1 MASHPVEAI
10 EPRLSRG
17 APSGL
22 SDSRL
27 AIGGANFD
35 AFLFWGA
42 PLLALLFV
50 QLWLRAA
57 IALPDPEPRMMV
69 NVLVILSAVLTYAH
83 LIAVTPRA
91 YLNREVFESNRNRLT
106 WAPVLLLIAFFVSP
120 ALLVMGGTVA
130 IFWDIHHSA
139 MQNFG
144 LSRIYDMKA
153 GNDAQTLR
161 KTDLRLN
168 WFLYVGPLAGGAA
181 LMTHLHALDRLDGI
195 GLAATARLPGVL
207 GGHLSL
213 ISALAIA
220 AWLLII
226 GWSVLDYRKAI
237 AAGYRIPAHK
247 AALVGSTGLV
257 SLVAW
262 GFSSPLVALVAI
274 NIYHAVQ
281 YFALVWLKEGSR
293 MAALTRWSPRRTFL
307 AFCAGCGGVGV
318 LYLLATKAETKWLMA
333 PFIACSLLHFW
344 YDSFVWSV
352 RKKQV

>member
-1 MASHPVEAI
+1 MATRPVEAL
-10 EPRLSRG
+10 EARTVRSSLPD
-17 APSGL
+17 L
-22 SDSRL
+22 SDPRF
-27 AIGGANFD
+27 AIGGPGFD
-35 AFLFWGA
+35 ALLIWGI

-50 QLWLRAA
+50 QVWLRAA
-57 IALPDPEPRMMV
+57 ITMPEPTALAMA
-69 NVLVILSAVLTYAH
+69 NILVLISAVLTYAH
-83 LIAVTPRA
+83 LVAVVPRA
-91 YLNREVFESNRNRLT
+91 YLNKDVFQSNRARLT
-106 WAPVLLLIAFFVSP
+106 WVPLILLASLFLSP
-120 ALLVMGGTVA
+120 ALLAIGGVVA

-153 GNDAQTLR
+153 GNDAQVLR

-195 GLAATARLPGVL
+195 GLVSIARLPGVFS
-207 GGHLSL
+207 GHLTLISL
-213 ISALAIA
+213 IAIA
-220 AWLLII
+220 AWVIVL
-226 GWSVLDYRKAI
+226 GWSIHDYRRAMAK
-237 AAGYRIPAHK
+237 GYRLPAHK
-247 AALVGSTGLV
+247 VALIGSTEFV

-262 GFSSPLVALVAI
+262 GFSSPLIALASI

-281 YFALVWLKEGSR
+281 YFALVWLKEGGR
-293 MAALTRWSPRRTFL
+293 MTAFSGRTAGVTLL
-307 AFCAGCGGVGV
+307 AFFAACMGVGI
-318 LYLLATKAETKWLMA
+318 LYQLATRADPKWLLA